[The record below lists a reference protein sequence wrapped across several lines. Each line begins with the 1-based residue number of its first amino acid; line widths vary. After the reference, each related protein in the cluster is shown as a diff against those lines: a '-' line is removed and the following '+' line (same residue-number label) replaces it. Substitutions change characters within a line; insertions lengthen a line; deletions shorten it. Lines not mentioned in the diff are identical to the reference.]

1 MRWIISQGLVFLFLA
16 GFSARGEDNPLYQEL
31 TKGVPIGGGLT
42 AKFPEPI
49 MADGLDAAAQ
59 TKVLKGLLEPGEELE
74 RFTRNSV
81 VARHRLKI
89 TDIKPSVAEAP
100 AHRVDVWFIAYGDL
114 EELGKQDPFR
124 HLELKRKEVDAKDV
138 SDSDLAKRKIP
149 AIDPKRERIVFAKSK
164 LWDRLDLEMTLVS
177 RFSKN
182 SGSILTA
189 TKIDKR
195 FDGDKQFPNQW
206 RPLRRNEAGDLV
218 AGAPQPY
225 DCHNAY
231 LKVTALAEPAGALFV
246 EYHRIAVEPYGWFEG
261 GNVIRSKLP
270 PLIQEQVR
278 NFRRELAKI
287 TKEKAAAR

>member
-1 MRWIISQGLVFLFLA
+1 MRWIILGSWLFLFLVA
-16 GFSARGEDNPLYQEL
+16 VSARGEENPLYQEF

-49 MADGLDAAAQ
+49 MADGLSAAAQ

-74 RFTRNSV
+74 GFTRNSV

-100 AHRVDVWFIAYGDL
+100 AHRVDIWFIAHGDL
-114 EELGKQDPFR
+114 EALATKDPFR
-124 HLELKRKEVDAKDV
+124 QLELKRKEVDAVDLTN
-138 SDSDLAKRKIP
+138 DDLAKRKIP
-149 AIDPKRERIVFAKSK
+149 ALDTQHERIVFAKSR
-164 LWDRLDLEMTLVS
+164 LWDRLELEMTLVS

-182 SGSILTA
+182 SDSLLTA

-195 FDGDKQFPNQW
+195 FDGDKQVPNQW
-206 RPLRRNEAGDLV
+206 RPLRRNAAGDLV

-225 DCHNAY
+225 DCHDTY
-231 LKVTALAEPAGALFV
+231 LKVTRLAEPVGALFV

-270 PLIQEQVR
+270 PLIQDQVR
-278 NFRRELAKI
+278 NFRKELAKLQ
-287 TKEKAAAR
+287 KDKAGRR